1 MCFASLGKRL
11 VEAVFII
18 FCIITINFILI
29 RFMPGDPVVHI
40 IGEDEY
46 LRLEAE
52 EPEAA
57 PQPEPPA
64 DTSGQPLA
72 QPEPAAAERAALA
85 ALTVG

>member
-46 LRLEAE
+46 
-52 EPEAA
+52 
-57 PQPEPPA
+57 Q
-64 DTSGQPLA
+64 Q
-72 QPEPAAAERAALA
+72 Q
-85 ALTVG
+85 

>member
-52 EPEAA
+52 APEGLRRSGGST
-57 PQPEPPA
+57 
-64 DTSGQPLA
+64 DWTSPC
-72 QPEPAAAERAALA
+72 RSS
-85 ALTVG
+85 T